1 MKVKQKIL
9 IVVAS
14 YVAAIIVLFWGT
26 SLYIDKKTVKLR
38 TEATERF
45 EICFKNQNQFVDT
58 EYSNMR
64 INYSQTHPPTRPSS
78 DFLRNLAQDWDE
90 KYSDIYR
97 YFKIN
102 SGGWQLFVASKINYN
117 TMYIANIYPT
127 SVGYRRQ
134 DNSYMYSW
142 IPSVEDCVKEAYDF
156 WVSDPKSNYIDTYQK
171 GNKNRIN
178 DLIRD
183 VPNEYFD
190 WYHFDN
196 YGSMGNSEDAGY
208 MYNGYYKVFSG
219 RTNYQTYEI
228 KQLYDVID
236 SDKKNKLLT
245 GGIILTV
252 ILMCFLI
259 PLLIQN
265 NRNEKKK
272 KECIEEYEKRKNESI
287 YDKLA
292 DLCNPA
298 KFMNPYDK
306 EKVEKANSIYEQL
319 MKTSSYDIKT
329 LKKLRQ
335 QAIDELNLNFI
346 NVEYLQ
352 DLKSK
357 CNPKRYLQPY
367 DAEKVRVANEIY
379 KSLIDNETNIQVLE
393 EIETEIKEKLL

>member
-1 MKVKQKIL
+1 MNVKQKIL
-9 IVVAS
+9 IVAAI
-14 YVAAIIVLFWGT
+14 YVVAIIVLFWGT
-26 SLYIDKKTVKLR
+26 NLYIDKKSERLWKQ
-38 TEATERF
+38 ASERF
-45 EICFKNQNQFVDT
+45 DNFFRNQNQFVDT
-58 EYSNMR
+58 EFSNVR
-64 INYSQTHPPTRPSS
+64 INYSQTQLPAKPSTS
-78 DFLRNLAQDWDE
+78 LLPYLAQEWDE

-97 YFKIN
+97 YFTIN
-102 SGGWQLFVASKINYN
+102 GGGWQLFIASKINSG
-117 TMYIANIYPT
+117 TMYIANIYPS

-134 DNSYMYSW
+134 ENSYLYSW
-142 IPSVEDCVKEAYDF
+142 IPSVEDCVNEAYDF
-156 WVSDPKSNYIDTYQK
+156 WVNNPKSNYIDTYQK

-190 WYHFDN
+190 WYHVDN
-196 YGSMGNSEDAGY
+196 YGSLGDTENAGY
-208 MYNGYYKVFSG
+208 MFNGYYKVFSG

-228 KQLYDVID
+228 KRLYDVID
-236 SDKKNKLLT
+236 SDKKNRLII
-245 GGIILTV
+245 GGIILTT

-272 KECIEEYEKRKNESI
+272 KEREEEYEKRKNESI

-329 LKKLRQ
+329 LKRLRQ

-379 KSLIDNETNIQVLE
+379 KRLIDNENNIQVLE